1 MPTLGPRPE
10 WHIRNAVDIQIEP
23 NFVPSRPR
31 MLTRTS
37 ARRRVSHADPRDN
50 RLLASLP
57 ATAYESL
64 LPYLELVNMVGGN
77 EIHACREGR
86 KNVYFPTD
94 CIISVLQIIRDGRS
108 IEVAVIGREG
118 LVGASALM
126 GGYDTFSHT
135 IVQAKGT
142 AYRLNT
148 EILRKAFNRCEVT
161 QAIVLRYTQ
170 SLYIQTAQTA
180 VCNRHH
186 SVLQQFI
193 RRLLLGIDRSP
204 SPTLVMTH
212 ESMAAK
218 LGVRRESITEAAGKL
233 HSLGLIN
240 YRRGRIAVVD
250 RNKLESLCCECYEV
264 ERREAARLMPA

>member
-1 MPTLGPRPE
+1 VDVHIDTSVALPRRPNLAPIASRRRPNPPGPRE
-10 WHIRNAVDIQIEP
+10 
-23 NFVPSRPR
+23 
-31 MLTRTS
+31 
-37 ARRRVSHADPRDN
+37 N

-57 ATAYESL
+57 ATSYAELS
-64 LPYLELVNMVGGN
+64 PYLELVAMVGGTP
-77 EIHACREGR
+77 IHACRSGR
-86 KNVYFPTD
+86 QNVYFPTD
-94 CIISVLQIIRDGRS
+94 CIVSVLQLIRDGRS

-126 GGYDTFSHT
+126 GGYDSFSHAV
-135 IVQAKGT
+135 VQARGW

-148 EILRKAFNRCEVT
+148 DTLRRTFNRCETT

-193 RRLLLGIDRSP
+193 RRLLLGVDRS
-204 SPTLVMTH
+204 SSATLVMTH

-233 HSLGLIN
+233 NSLGLIS
-240 YRRGRIAVVD
+240 YRRGRITVVD
-250 RNKLESLCCECYEV
+250 RLHLEALCCECYEV
-264 ERREAARLMPA
+264 ERQESARLLPV

>member
-1 MPTLGPRPE
+1 
-10 WHIRNAVDIQIEP
+10 
-23 NFVPSRPR
+23 VPVPI
-31 MLTRTS
+31 
-37 ARRRVSHADPRDN
+37 RRRPLPPSPREN

-57 ATAYESL
+57 TNIYAEL
-64 LPYLELVNMVGGN
+64 VPYLELVTMVGGTP
-77 EIHACREGR
+77 IQACRGGR
-86 KNVYFPTD
+86 QNIYFPTD
-94 CIISVLQIIRDGRS
+94 CIVSVLQLIRDGRS

-126 GGYDTFSHT
+126 GGYDSFSHAV
-135 IVQAKGT
+135 VQAKGS

-148 EILRKAFNRCEVT
+148 DTLRKSFHRCETT
-161 QAIVLRYTQ
+161 QTIVLRYTQ

-193 RRLLLGIDRSP
+193 RRLLLGIDRS
-204 SPTLVMTH
+204 SSATLVMTH

-233 HSLGLIN
+233 HSLGLIS
-240 YRRGRIAVVD
+240 YRRGRITVVD
-250 RNKLESLCCECYEV
+250 RAHLEALCCECYEV
-264 ERREAARLMPA
+264 ERQEAARLLPF

>member
-1 MPTLGPRPE
+1 
-10 WHIRNAVDIQIEP
+10 VDIQIEP
-23 NFVPSRPR
+23 NYALSRPR
-31 MLTRTS
+31 SLVRLPS
-37 ARRRVSHADPRDN
+37 RRRMSHSQPRDN

-57 ATAYESL
+57 TSAYESL
-64 LPYLELVNMVGGN
+64 LPYLEQVNMVGGTP
-77 EIHACREGR
+77 IHACRNGR
-86 KNVYFPTD
+86 QNVYFPTD
-94 CIISVLQIIRDGRS
+94 CIVSVLQLIRDGRS

-126 GGYDTFSHT
+126 GGYDSFSHAM
-135 IVQAKGT
+135 VQAKGT

-148 EILRKAFNRCEVT
+148 EILRKSFHRCEVT
-161 QAIVLRYTQ
+161 QSIVLRYTQ

-233 HSLGLIN
+233 HSLNLIS
-240 YRRGRIAVVD
+240 YRRGRITVVD
-250 RNKLESLCCECYEV
+250 RAKLESLCCECYEV
-264 ERREAARLMPA
+264 ERRESARLMPS

>member
-1 MPTLGPRPE
+1 MQIDTNVALSRRPTLGPLP
-10 WHIRNAVDIQIEP
+10 I
-23 NFVPSRPR
+23 
-31 MLTRTS
+31 
-37 ARRRVSHADPRDN
+37 RRRLHAPSPREN

-57 ATAYESL
+57 ANVYADLE
-64 LPYLELVNMVGGN
+64 PYLELVTMVGGTP
-77 EIHACREGR
+77 IHACRGGR
-86 KNVYFPTD
+86 QNVYFPTD
-94 CIISVLQIIRDGRS
+94 CIVSVLQLIRDGRS

-126 GGYDTFSHT
+126 GGYDSFSHAV
-135 IVQAKGT
+135 VQAKGS

-148 EILRKAFNRCEVT
+148 DTLRRSFNRCVTT

-193 RRLLLGIDRSP
+193 RRLLLGIDRST
-204 SPTLVMTH
+204 SSTLVMTH

-233 HSLGLIN
+233 HSLGLIS
-240 YRRGRIAVVD
+240 YRRGRITVVD
-250 RNKLESLCCECYEV
+250 RRHLESLCCECYEV
-264 ERREAARLMPA
+264 ERQEAARLMPL